1 MIAFRR
7 HLFES
12 CKLEVGLALIPM
24 IIIRQLHHPCMSG
37 GLGFVLQ
44 ALDLFILGSQVRGIQ
59 WYSIILLAGW
69 RY

>member
-24 IIIRQLHHPCMSG
+24 IIFRQLHHPCMSG

-44 ALDLFILGSQVRGIQ
+44 ALAAPAPTACRGRPCTK
-59 WYSIILLAGW
+59 SLSL
-69 RY
+69 